1 VENTRLGI
9 PVDYTN
15 EGIRG
20 LKHTGATS
28 FPSQSGQGSS
38 WNKDLIARIGKVEA
52 TEASVCKGE

>member
-20 LKHTGATS
+20 LKHSSATS
-28 FPSQSGQGSS
+28 FPAQSGQGST

-52 TEASVCKGE
+52 SEAVV